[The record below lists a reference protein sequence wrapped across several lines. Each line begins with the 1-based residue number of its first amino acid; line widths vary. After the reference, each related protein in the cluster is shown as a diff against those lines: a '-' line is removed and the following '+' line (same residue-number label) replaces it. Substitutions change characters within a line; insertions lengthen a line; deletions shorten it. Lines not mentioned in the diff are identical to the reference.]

1 MLSWAIL
8 LDMRAKPLHR
18 PNFTPRINR
27 YEECPGYTQKNFTM
41 TYHIDVTVERE
52 YSLQELLD
60 LWNGIAKPMW
70 RTEIPTLDEVIE
82 DRNTSMQ
89 FDWEEL
95 LQSQDED
102 IDWLD
107 ENNESYFRM
116 SVIKWENA
124 VKFI

>member
-1 MLSWAIL
+1 
-8 LDMRAKPLHR
+8 
-18 PNFTPRINR
+18 
-27 YEECPGYTQKNFTM
+27 M